1 MSYTVHVII
10 SGKVQGVY
18 FREQTKEQAALLGV
32 TGWVR
37 NTEDGRVEAIFEGE
51 RDKVEKLVDWCH
63 TGPSLA
69 NVKEVI
75 SIPLETAVNSTV
87 FEIKD
92 DSIL

>member
-1 MSYTVHVII
+1 MSYTVHVMI
-10 SGKVQGVY
+10 SGKVQGVN
-18 FREQTKEQAALLGV
+18 FREQIKEQAELLGI

-51 RDKVEKLVDWCH
+51 RDRVEKLVDWCN
-63 TGPSLA
+63 TGPPLA

-75 SIPLETAVNSTV
+75 SIPLETAVNCAV

-92 DSIL
+92 DSII